1 MIQAF
6 YNAAVG
12 AQQQMLRLNVQA
24 NNIANVNHYGFRAEK
39 PAFEALMYR
48 NIAGADGAELP
59 KGAGTRVVSTA
70 TDFSQAALEETGRA
84 QDYAIFG
91 LGFFALFDPSTQE
104 ISFTRDGSFSP
115 AMFQEQNEAG
125 ELEHVWYLSDGE
137 GRQVLNTGGYPIVM
151 TDFNAE
157 QPVGVFT
164 LQYKDGLQ
172 HLGSGRFLAGDKNG
186 SVWVG
191 TSPVLR
197 GYLETANVD
206 LGEELSKVIEAQ
218 RSYSLVLKMVTTADE
233 VETTINNL
241 TNG

>member
-91 LGFFALFDPSTQE
+91 LGFFALYDPSTQE

-157 QPVGVFT
+157 QPVGVF
-164 LQYKDGLQ
+164 LIQYQDGLQ
-172 HLGSGRFLAGDKNG
+172 HLDSGRFLAGDKNG
-186 SVWVG
+186 DVWMG
-191 TSPVLR
+191 GAQVLR
-197 GYLETANVD
+197 GYLETSNTD
-206 LGEELSKVIEAQ
+206 LAYEISKVIEAQ
-218 RSYSLVLKMVTTADE
+218 RAYSYALRMVTTADE
-233 VETTINNL
+233 VETTINGL
-241 TNG
+241 TGA

>member
-1 MIQAF
+1 MLQGF
-6 YNAAVG
+6 YSAVVG
-12 AQQQMLRLNVQA
+12 AQQQMDRMNVQA
-24 NNIANVNHYGFRAEK
+24 NNIANVNTYGYKAEK
-39 PAFEALMYR
+39 PAFEALMYGMLDGIDGEQLPR
-48 NIAGADGAELP
+48 GTGALMI
-59 KGAGTRVVSTA
+59 STA
-70 TDFSQAALEETGRA
+70 TDFSDAHLEETRRD
-84 QDYAIFG
+84 QDYAIQG
-91 LGFFALFDPSTQE
+91 EGFFALYNPGTGEVSY
-104 ISFTRDGSFSP
+104 TRDGSFTVTSYQV
-115 AMFQEQNEAG
+115 ADEAG
-125 ELEHVWYLSDGE
+125 NLEEVYYLTDGE
-137 GRQVLNTGGYPIVM
+137 GRQVLDIAGYPIVVEDA
-151 TDFNAE
+151 TAE